1 MGSLERLETIAAS
14 FRSRLSSEE
23 FGAINRI
30 KTFADLQ
37 DAIRDIE
44 AKQVLSKSIRNI
56 NQIRPFVNSLQ
67 QYTGV
72 IEVFV
77 NVKPDFLALIWG
89 PIKLCLLVS
98 IFSNV
103 LWVTFHD
110 SLSSSSGPR
119 FLVPLLRYPPDE
131 PTILVDLPTTLPITL
146 VKVPSSLI

>member
-1 MGSLERLETIAAS
+1 MGSLERLEIIAAS
-14 FRSRLSSEE
+14 FRTQLSSEE
-23 FGAINRI
+23 FVAINKI

-56 NQIRPFVNSLQ
+56 NKIRPFVNSLQ

-98 IFSNV
+98 VFCNAS
-103 LWVTFHD
+103 WVTVHD
-110 SLSSSSGPR
+110 SLSSSSGLR
-119 FLVPLLRYPPDE
+119 FLEPLLTYHTDERTMFWGFANYSSCRSSKKPP
-131 PTILVDLPTTLPITL
+131 LL
-146 VKVPSSLI
+146 